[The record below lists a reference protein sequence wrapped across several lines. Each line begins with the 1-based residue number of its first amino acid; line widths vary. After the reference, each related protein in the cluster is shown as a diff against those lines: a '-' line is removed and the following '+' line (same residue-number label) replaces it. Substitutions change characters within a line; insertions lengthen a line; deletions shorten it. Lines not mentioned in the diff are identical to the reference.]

1 MSYVPPA
8 GKWESRPPAELGLR
22 ADGLAAA
29 VAYHRAHES
38 QWARDFMTRSGRF
51 IGVADEPADSEVLG
65 PVKPRED
72 PNGLVIRHG
81 YIAAEWGDT
90 ARSDMSFSIAKS
102 YLSIVAGLAVAA
114 GLIRDLDDPV
124 SDVQARR
131 CVRLAAQPGDHLAPS
146 AAADERVAGHAVG
159 QAGHDRP
166 QPRSRPERARPRRQG
181 PGASAEGARHVLGIQ
196 RRPRQSPEPLPAAA
210 LPPPAGRRAA
220 RGGDGSDR
228 RQRRLV
234 LAALRQLLDRVRRHA
249 PAVGAGRLA
258 LGRRPLDVEPRSRA
272 ARAARAAAGACGASA
287 ACSTRR
293 GWRNRASRAR
303 STRSTGCCGG

>member
-8 GKWESRPPAELGLR
+8 GKWESRPPSELGLR

-81 YIAAEWGDT
+81 FIAAEWGDT

-102 YLSIVAGLAVAA
+102 YLSIVAGLAVAR

-124 SDVQARR
+124 SEYKLDDAFDSPQNRTITWR
-131 CVRLAAQPGDHLAPS
+131 HLLQQTSEWQGTLWGKPDTIDHNRDLGQS
-146 AAADERVAGHAVG
+146 DLGHTDKG
-159 QAGHDRP
+159 
-166 QPRSRPERARPRRQG
+166 RARPLKT
-181 PGASAEGARHVLGIQ
+181 PGTLLGVQ
-196 RRPRQSPEPLPAAA
+196 RRPRQPPEPVPAAA
-210 LPPPAGRRAA
+210 LPPLAGRRPA
-220 RGGDGSDR
+220 RRRDGPDR
-228 RQRRLV
+228 RQCRLV
-234 LAALRQLLDRVRRHA
+234 LAALSQRVDRVRRPA
-249 PAVGAGRLA
+249 TAVGAGRLA
-258 LGRRPLDVEPRSRA
+258 LGRRDSGCRA
-272 ARAARAAAGACGASA
+272 SITRGSGCWCSGRVCGASVG
-287 ACSTRR
+287 CWTRR
-293 GWRNRASRAR
+293 GWRSPGSRAR